1 MFKECYQSPV
11 RVLGIDVGGA
21 NLKYVVIRLEG
32 NGHILEL
39 VRREYFPL
47 WRRGREQL
55 RNRLIEISK
64 ELRPDYA
71 SVCMTAELCDIYE
84 SKSEGVIDVV
94 HSCCDAFGSDRT
106 FFVNCDLEL
115 VDPDKALK
123 DPLKIAAANWAA
135 SAWLVSKLCRD
146 CVFTDIGST
155 TTTIIPVV
163 DGRPAI
169 CGRSDP
175 EKLICGELVYIGT
188 LRTSVSEII
197 DRLPYKGNI
206 AQICREYF
214 AIMADVN
221 LLLGNISSEDYYIDT
236 PDGRGKTI
244 RDAAV
249 RLARVA
255 CSSLEY
261 LSINEVIEI
270 ARYVYDVAVS
280 KIVEALLQVRSR
292 IAALG
297 KDPNKLLLI
306 TAGIGEFMLRDAGRR
321 AGFREIISIDDIVR
335 ERYKIATAVPSYAS
349 AMMLID
355 KLKR

>member
-1 MFKECYQSPV
+1 V

-32 NGHILEL
+32 DNHVLEI

-47 WRRGREQL
+47 WRRGREKL
-55 RNRLIEISK
+55 RLRLCEIGR

-94 HSCCDAFGSDRT
+94 YSCCEAFGSDRT
-106 FFVNCDLEL
+106 FFVTCDMEI
-115 VDPDKALK
+115 VDPDNALK

-135 SAWLVSKLCRD
+135 SAWLISRLCRD

-163 DGRPAI
+163 DGRPVI
-169 CGRSDP
+169 YGRSDP
-175 EKLICGELVYIGT
+175 EKLIYGELVYIGT
-188 LRTSVSEII
+188 LRTSVSEIV

-236 PDGRGKTI
+236 PDGRGKTMK
-244 RDAAV
+244 DAAV
-249 RLARVA
+249 RLSRVA

-261 LSINEVIEI
+261 LSMNEIVEI
-270 ARYVYDVAVS
+270 ARYVYDVAIG
-280 KIVEALLQVRSR
+280 KIVEALLQIRSR
-292 IAALG
+292 IASLG
-297 KDPNKLLLI
+297 KDPNKLLLV
-306 TAGIGEFMLRDAGRR
+306 TAGIGEFMLRDAGIR
-321 AGFREIISIDDIVR
+321 AGFHKIVSIDDIVK

-349 AMMLID
+349 ALMLIG

>member
-1 MFKECYQSPV
+1 M

-21 NLKYVVIRLEG
+21 NLKYVIVRLEDDKQ
-32 NGHILEL
+32 ILE
-39 VRREYFPL
+39 VVKREYFPL

-55 RNRLIEISK
+55 KLRLSEISK
-64 ELRPDYA
+64 EFKPDYT

-84 SKSEGVIDVV
+84 SKSEGVIDIVY
-94 HSCCDAFGSDRT
+94 SCCDAFGRDRT
-106 FFVNCDLEL
+106 FFVTCDMEL
-115 VDPDKALK
+115 ITPEEALK
-123 DPLKIAAANWAA
+123 DPLKVAAANWAA
-135 SAWLVSKLCRD
+135 SAWLVSRLCKD

-163 DGRPAI
+163 DGRPVI
-169 CGRSDP
+169 CGKSDP

-221 LLLGNISSEDYYIDT
+221 LLLGNITSEEYYIDT

-249 RLARVA
+249 RLSRVA

-261 LSINEVIEI
+261 LSISEVIEI
-270 ARYVYDVAVS
+270 ARYVYDVAIG

-297 KDPNKLLLI
+297 KDPNKLTLI
-306 TAGIGEFMLRDAGRR
+306 TAGIGEFMLRDAGAR
-321 AGFREIISIDDIVR
+321 AGFRDIVSIDDIVK
-335 ERYKIATAVPSYAS
+335 ENHKIATAVPSYAS
-349 AMMLID
+349 AKMLID
-355 KLKR
+355 RLKR